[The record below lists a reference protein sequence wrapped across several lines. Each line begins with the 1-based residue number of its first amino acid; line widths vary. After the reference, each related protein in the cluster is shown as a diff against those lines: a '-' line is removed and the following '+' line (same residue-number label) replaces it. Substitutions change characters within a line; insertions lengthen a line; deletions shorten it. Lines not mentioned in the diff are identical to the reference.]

1 MGVHS
6 HVQGFTLHGAAGVLD
21 VPQTDALNVY
31 RRAEGQNVRV
41 CCHGHAYLY
50 RCAAGGD
57 AVPGAADM
65 FVLLRAVGGAV
76 ELPEVYCA
84 EPSGAGLRC
93 FQVVLEICDLSF
105 CLLRLGLP
113 VEGVLLP
120 VGGPTLVDTDLICKE
135 FNVSREWLLN
145 GTGEMFLPESSGTV
159 DALAAQYDLTPLER
173 DMVENY
179 CKLSKA
185 QRQAFWDVMQKIIGS
200 SAQSGSAEASP
211 PGSGVAAAEAAYE
224 KNFGT
229 ASGTPDAEATSM
241 HEDTG

>member
-1 MGVHS
+1 MTKNERVK
-6 HVQGFTLHGAAGVLD
+6 A
-21 VPQTDALNVY
+21 
-31 RRAEGQNVRV
+31 VRQ
-41 CCHGHAYLY
+41 A
-50 RCAAGGD
+50 
-57 AVPGAADM
+57 
-65 FVLLRAVGGAV
+65 
-76 ELPEVYCA
+76 
-84 EPSGAGLRC
+84 
-93 FQVVLEICDLSF
+93 
-105 CLLRLGLP
+105 LGLSQQ
-113 VEGVLLP
+113 EFGSRIGIKISAMSYLESGKSRL
-120 VGGPTLVDTDLICKE
+120 TESNAILICKE

-145 GTGEMFLPESSGTV
+145 GAGEMFLPESSGAV

-229 ASGTPDAEATSM
+229 ASSTPTAAAMSTPA
-241 HEDTG
+241 DTG

>member
-1 MGVHS
+1 ME
-6 HVQGFTLHGAAGVLD
+6 GA
-21 VPQTDALNVY
+21 NE
-31 RRAEGQNVRV
+31 RIRE
-41 CCHGHAYLY
+41 
-50 RCAAGGD
+50 
-57 AVPGAADM
+57 
-65 FVLLRAVGGAV
+65 LRT
-76 ELPEVYCA
+76 E
-84 EPSGAGLRC
+84 
-93 FQVVLEICDLSF
+93 
-105 CLLRLGLP
+105 LGLNQS
-113 VEGVLLP
+113 EFGERIGVKKSVVSTMESGRTNL
-120 VGGPTLVDTDLICKE
+120 TARNTDLICKE

-185 QRQAFWDVMQKIIGS
+185 QRQAFWDVMQKIVGS

-211 PGSGVAAAEAAYE
+211 PGFGVAAAEAAYE

>member
-1 MGVHS
+1 MFFSSLPLCFV
-6 HVQGFTLHGAAGVLD
+6 
-21 VPQTDALNVY
+21 
-31 RRAEGQNVRV
+31 RRGRWFAICSFMVAQRQLFG
-41 CCHGHAYLY
+41 LY
-50 RCAAGGD
+50 
-57 AVPGAADM
+57 
-65 FVLLRAVGGAV
+65 
-76 ELPEVYCA
+76 
-84 EPSGAGLRC
+84 
-93 FQVVLEICDLSF
+93 
-105 CLLRLGLP
+105 
-113 VEGVLLP
+113 
-120 VGGPTLVDTDLICKE
+120 TDLICKE

>member
-1 MGVHS
+1 MNERIKEIRT
-6 HVQGFTLHGAAGVLD
+6 TLGLNQEAFGAKLGIKKAAVSRIESGAVNL
-21 VPQTDALNVY
+21 TEANIILIC
-31 RRAEGQNVRV
+31 EKFNVR
-41 CCHGHAYLY
+41 
-50 RCAAGGD
+50 RD
-57 AVPGAADM
+57 
-65 FVLLRAVGGAV
+65 
-76 ELPEVYCA
+76 
-84 EPSGAGLRC
+84 
-93 FQVVLEICDLSF
+93 
-105 CLLRLGLP
+105 
-113 VEGVLLP
+113 
-120 VGGPTLVDTDLICKE
+120 
-135 FNVSREWLLN
+135 WLLN
-145 GTGEMFLPESSGTV
+145 GTGEMFQPNSQDAV
-159 DALAAQYDLTPLER
+159 DALAEQFDLTPLER

>member
-1 MGVHS
+1 MTENERVK
-6 HVQGFTLHGAAGVLD
+6 A
-21 VPQTDALNVY
+21 
-31 RRAEGQNVRV
+31 VRQ
-41 CCHGHAYLY
+41 A
-50 RCAAGGD
+50 
-57 AVPGAADM
+57 
-65 FVLLRAVGGAV
+65 
-76 ELPEVYCA
+76 
-84 EPSGAGLRC
+84 
-93 FQVVLEICDLSF
+93 
-105 CLLRLGLP
+105 LGLSQQ
-113 VEGVLLP
+113 EFGSRIGIKISAMSYLESGKSRL
-120 VGGPTLVDTDLICKE
+120 TESNAILICKE

-145 GTGEMFLPESSGTV
+145 GTGEMFLPESSGAV

-185 QRQAFWDVMQKIIGS
+185 QRQAFWDVMQKIVGS

-211 PGSGVAAAEAAYE
+211 PGSGVAATEAAYE